1 MYRVS
6 ILSNSNANLII
17 VRTEKTLR
25 NVSLG
30 ILSEVY
36 IGTASNHREA
46 VVFCTRRLTQR
57 TAKH

>member
-17 VRTEKTLR
+17 VRTKKTLR

-46 VVFCTRRLTQR
+46 VVFCTDD
-57 TAKH
+57 